1 MYIIKNGRVH
11 IGNGTIL
18 EHCDILIRGSKIEK
32 VAENIIEPAAEI
44 IDADGKEVFPG
55 FIDPYGDS
63 NQALGYG

>member
-44 IDADGKEVFPG
+44 IEPG
-55 FIDPYGDS
+55 TWIRTKFIS
-63 NQALGYG
+63 R